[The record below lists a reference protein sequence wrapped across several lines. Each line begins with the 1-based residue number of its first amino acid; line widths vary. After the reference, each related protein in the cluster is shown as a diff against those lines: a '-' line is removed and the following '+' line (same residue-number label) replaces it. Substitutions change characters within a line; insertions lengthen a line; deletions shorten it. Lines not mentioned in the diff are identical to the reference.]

1 MFVPNRMF
9 AGSLPPSITHDARAY
24 LYVPVSGLYF
34 DGVLAIR
41 QGDECDVYG
50 VEEFPPDCITLSCDL
65 LRFFAL
71 VSCDVESESPYCVTV
86 DSSGIP
92 ICARCTCFGFNRW
105 GNCKH
110 ADSILHLYNDR
121 RI

>member
-1 MFVPNRMF
+1 MFK
-9 AGSLPPSITHDARAY
+9 SELPPSLTHESRSY
-24 LYVPVSGLYF
+24 LYVPVCGLYF
-34 DGVLAIR
+34 DGVIAIR
-41 QGDECDVYG
+41 QGDEGDECDVYG

-65 LRFFAL
+65 LRFFVL

-92 ICARCTCFGFNRW
+92 TVVRCTCFGFNRW

-110 ADSILHLYNDR
+110 ADSISHLHADR